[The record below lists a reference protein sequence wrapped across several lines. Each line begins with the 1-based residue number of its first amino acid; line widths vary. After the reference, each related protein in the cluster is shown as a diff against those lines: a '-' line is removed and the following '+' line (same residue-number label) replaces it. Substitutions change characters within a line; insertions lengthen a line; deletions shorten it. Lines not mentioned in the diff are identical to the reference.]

1 MNKLIP
7 AASGGPVTVAEE
19 GTSRKAFLQGAAGM
33 AAGAAA
39 IIATPKVAAVALD
52 AGSSS
57 AVAEP
62 KPVVTTP
69 SGSAPQEP
77 ITAFV
82 RDPERGEVTVMFG
95 QQETT
100 YRDPVLVKRL
110 LDAAH

>member
-1 MNKLIP
+1 MKQLIP
-7 AASGGPVTVAEE
+7 AASGVSEAAADE

-39 IIATPKVAAVALD
+39 VLATPKVAQVALD
-52 AGSSS
+52 AGGGSS
-57 AVAEP
+57 VAGP
-62 KPVVTTP
+62 KPVAITP
-69 SGSAPQEP
+69 SGKAPQEP
-77 ITAFV
+77 VTAFV